1 MIILATDSGI
11 ERTGYAFF
19 HKEEHTYALKQ
30 YGCVTTKKSWKLE
43 DRLKKIYEDFK
54 LLFEAYHPDRLII
67 EQLFFNTNQKTIV
80 SIAQSQ
86 GVLLLLSAQYHMHIE
101 FLTPIQIKSILT
113 GYGRSDKKN
122 VQKMVQLLLPLDN
135 TPKLDDVFDAIACG
149 LAYCQV
155 THELNKI

>member
-19 HKEEHTYALKQ
+19 HKEFNTHALTH
-30 YGCVTTKKSWKLE
+30 YGCIMTKKSWTLE
-43 DRLKKIYEDFK
+43 KRLKKIYDDMTS
-54 LLFEAYHPDRLII
+54 LFEKHHPDRLII

-86 GVLLLLSAQYHMHIE
+86 GVLLLLAAEYNITVE
-101 FLTPIQIKSILT
+101 FLTPLQIKYILT

-122 VQKMVQLLLPLDN
+122 VQKMVQLLLPLD
-135 TPKLDDVFDAIACG
+135 PMPEPDDVVDAIACG
-149 LAYCQV
+149 LAYCHIQKQ
-155 THELNKI
+155 LQS